1 MVSLNVYAVLSAS
14 NLSNLSNLYNF
25 REISVSK
32 PSMREQMPQCA
43 AFIDSLRDAFGK
55 EHIDGQIRAGMRGEP
70 VFYAS
75 ENGHT
80 LGTKPD
86 QVHHAKD

>member
-1 MVSLNVYAVLSAS
+1 MVSPNVYAALSAS
-14 NLSNLSNLYNF
+14 NLSNLSNLCNF
-25 REISVSK
+25 RERFMSK

-70 VFYAS
+70 VFFAS

-80 LGTKPD
+80 IGTKPE
-86 QVHHAKD
+86 QVRDAAN

>member
-1 MVSLNVYAVLSAS
+1 MVNLNVYAALSAS
-14 NLSNLSNLYNF
+14 NLSNLSNLW
-25 REISVSK
+25 EIYVSK

-55 EHIDGQIRAGMRGEP
+55 DHIDGQIRAGMRGEP

-80 LGTKPD
+80 IGTKPE
-86 QVHHAKD
+86 QVRNAKN